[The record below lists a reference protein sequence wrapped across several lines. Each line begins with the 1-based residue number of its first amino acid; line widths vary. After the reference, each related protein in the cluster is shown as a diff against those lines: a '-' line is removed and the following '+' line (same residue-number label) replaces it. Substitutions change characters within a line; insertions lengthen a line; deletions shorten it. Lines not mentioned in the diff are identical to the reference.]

1 MSSIAAWCTMENFL
15 RNDKRRLRHFGV
27 VQIMIGMINL
37 TFGITLYYAAT
48 FVVAIRLWVPWWAG
62 FLFVISGALTMW
74 NVDSPEP
81 RVKKFAMIFNFISAV
96 AGALAAVIYIISTM
110 MSRAGTAIYIS
121 RAPMLILAL
130 LFLYCVVELI
140 IALLCG
146 IILCKN

>member
-121 RAPMLILAL
+121 
-130 LFLYCVVELI
+130 
-140 IALLCG
+140 
-146 IILCKN
+146 

>member
-1 MSSIAAWCTMENFL
+1 MAVFPSFT
-15 RNDKRRLRHFGV
+15 RPPHV
-27 VQIMIGMINL
+27 
-37 TFGITLYYAAT
+37 
-48 FVVAIRLWVPWWAG
+48 
-62 FLFVISGALTMW
+62 LFFQ
-74 NVDSPEP
+74 
-81 RVKKFAMIFNFISAV
+81 KKFAMIFNFISAV

>member
-81 RVKKFAMIFNFISAV
+81 RV
-96 AGALAAVIYIISTM
+96 
-110 MSRAGTAIYIS
+110 